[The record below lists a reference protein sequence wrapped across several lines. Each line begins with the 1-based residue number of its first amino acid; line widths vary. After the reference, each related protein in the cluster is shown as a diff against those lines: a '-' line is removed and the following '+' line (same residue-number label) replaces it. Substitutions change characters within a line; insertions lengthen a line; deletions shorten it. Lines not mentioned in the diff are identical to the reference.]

1 MIGEFIATFDSSA
14 LMPRKAMYPWQITS
28 QASDIV
34 RELLATVDPEQYH
47 REGDVAIHRGSR
59 VEAGAVLKGPILIGP
74 ACLIAA
80 GAYLRGGV
88 WLEGRA
94 TIGPGSEIKSSFLF
108 AGSKLAHFNFVGD
121 SILGEGTN
129 LEAGSIVA
137 NHRNERAARQIHVHY
152 QNRRIATGVEKFGA
166 LVGDRT
172 AIGANAVLAPGT
184 LLAPE
189 SVVPRLSLIDQDPD
203 SELDQS
209 D

>member
-1 MIGEFIATFDSSA
+1 MIGDFIASFDSSA
-14 LMPRKAMYPWQITS
+14 LAIRKGLYPWMITS
-28 QASDIV
+28 QALDVV
-34 RELLATVDPEQYH
+34 RELLATVDPEHYH
-47 REGDVAIHRGSR
+47 QEGDVAIHRGSQ

-108 AGSKLAHFNFVGD
+108 AEAKLAHFNFVGD

-137 NHRNERAARQIHVHY
+137 NHRNERAAKQIHVRY
-152 QNRRIATGVEKFGA
+152 RDRRVATGVEKFGA
-166 LVGDRT
+166 LVGDHT

-184 LLAPE
+184 LLAPR

-203 SELDQS
+203 T
-209 D
+209 